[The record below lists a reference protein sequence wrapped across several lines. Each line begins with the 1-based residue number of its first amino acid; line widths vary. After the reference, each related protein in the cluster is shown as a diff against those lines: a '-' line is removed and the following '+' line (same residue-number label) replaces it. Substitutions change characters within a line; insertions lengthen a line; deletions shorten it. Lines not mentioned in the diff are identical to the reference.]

1 MNNDTQYILDSNMYN
16 EYGINGTKRYVYK
29 VYGDFWDSEVYIQL
43 FPIGI
48 RYGSTN
54 FLKCFEYVNVFNN
67 N

>member
-1 MNNDTQYILDSNMYN
+1 MINDTQYILDSNMYN

-54 FLKCFEYVNVFNN
+54 FLKCFEYVNVFNDY
-67 N
+67 

>member
-1 MNNDTQYILDSNMYN
+1 MYN

-54 FLKCFEYVNVFNN
+54 FLKCFEYVNVFNDY
-67 N
+67 